1 MRSRF
6 TSLALTVLGV
16 VLALA
21 VGATPAAAW
30 SLLELNVIG
39 EGAVLAGQSSCWDT
53 AFQPGC
59 TMTATGIAFDA
70 TGTAFGSGTFSVELK
85 TSPGPAEPNADGGL
99 CLTANRSAQVG
110 LSSREQY
117 VTLTNADGD
126 SLALNTIGTLC
137 EESGPATSYHYNGTY
152 RIEGNRST
160 GRFADAVG
168 GGAFNLTF
176 YRIAPGT
183 TTLQLHGTI
192 R

>member
-1 MRSRF
+1 M
-6 TSLALTVLGV
+6 TSLRRRLLRAVVGMALALMAGATVL
-16 VLALA
+16 
-21 VGATPAAAW
+21 AW
-30 SLLELNVIG
+30 QLTELNVIG
-39 EGAVLAGQSSCWDT
+39 EGAVVAGQSSCWDR
-53 AFQPGC
+53 AFLPGC
-59 TMTATGIAFDA
+59 TIKATGIAFDA
-70 TGTAFGSGTFSVELK
+70 TGTAFGSGTFSVELR
-85 TSPGPAEPNADGGL
+85 TSLGPAEPNADGGL
-99 CLTANRSAQVG
+99 CLIANRAAEVV
-110 LSSREQY
+110 LSPREQY
-117 VTLTNADGD
+117 VTRTNVDGE

-168 GGAFNLTF
+168 GGSLTLTF